1 MGVVSIAAQET
12 DLLPHR
18 TQADIAAI
26 TQLLGHRRAVQ
37 QGVVLPGLGK
47 IGTYNKGLTTKY
59 LTEFSPLSIVGTK
72 ILLHVL
78 LVYPQQ
84 LGKNMFL

>member
-47 IGTYNKGLTTKY
+47 IGT
-59 LTEFSPLSIVGTK
+59 
-72 ILLHVL
+72 
-78 LVYPQQ
+78 
-84 LGKNMFL
+84 